1 MQSVVKPFSIENC
14 FITLPLV
21 FHTFFGVVHT
31 PISSEKKTEEIYEKN
46 FRDNKIINVNYLY
59 KKLARES
66 KTFYTRGCW
75 IRERNDCRNSH
86 FHILN
91 EIVATA
97 FVGKELFKSYV
108 NDVRFDVVLQ
118 TLFTAAVGVEQ
129 CGGRCGCFCER

>member
-1 MQSVVKPFSIENC
+1 MLYI
-14 FITLPLV
+14 LP
-21 FHTFFGVVHT
+21 
-31 PISSEKKTEEIYEKN
+31 SRQRKKTEEIYEKN

-66 KTFYTRGCW
+66 KTFIHVVSG
-75 IRERNDCRNSH
+75 ERNDCRNSH

-91 EIVATA
+91 EIVATTL
-97 FVGKELFKSYV
+97 VGKKLFKSYV
-108 NDVRFDVVLQ
+108 DDVRFDVVLQ